1 MGIGVEQLTLIDQ
14 FLETAAADHA
24 AVSGLRRL
32 APGLAVTRCDGADVR
47 DEAPFRSYAKI
58 DLFLLDGRDHCVTI
72 TSDPA
77 VATGL
82 VLAPRGEGA

>member
-1 MGIGVEQLTLIDQ
+1 MGIGVEQLTQIDE

-32 APGLAVTRCDGADVR
+32 APGLTAMRLDRTDVR
-47 DEAPFRSYAKI
+47 DETPFRSYANV
-58 DLFLLDGRDHCVTI
+58 DLYLLDGRDHCVKI
-72 TSDPA
+72 TSDPS

-82 VLAPRGEGA
+82 VLAPKG